1 MTAIDSE
8 ILFRFLDENYRAA
21 IRLNIRR
28 YIMIDSMIQY
38 NISQCTNKIILIAQK
53 SFEKKVSLDLYRKV
67 SYSSCTYRNDLYH
80 DLPGIWS
87 TGFTILFA
95 LSIVAIGL
103 GQGHYCCGIDSL

>member
-38 NISQCTNKIILIAQK
+38 NIS
-53 SFEKKVSLDLYRKV
+53 
-67 SYSSCTYRNDLYH
+67 
-80 DLPGIWS
+80 
-87 TGFTILFA
+87 
-95 LSIVAIGL
+95 
-103 GQGHYCCGIDSL
+103 